1 MKPRI
6 GVVQRI
12 SRLSLRKLP
21 KQIGSKMRAAN
32 LVVPVERKENLVC
45 HSALSQPSCSKSTS
59 KLARPIKSKSRKDLS
74 LKNKNLSPNK
84 LKGRGPIVNESN
96 LASVEPGQSDSTK
109 QKNEEHLRLREI
121 CFIKNT
127 EGNKTIIAKY
137 KNNKESEEFDDSL
150 VVSWDAPTSKAT
162 VFTQKT
168 RVTSAPRFVQ
178 NKSPSEPGT
187 SKQGTFRI
195 HNFTKN
201 HPLGKSK
208 LLKKQTLRRLASAT
222 ELGKI
227 DRKKKK
233 KLRIK

>member
-1 MKPRI
+1 M
-6 GVVQRI
+6 
-12 SRLSLRKLP
+12 
-21 KQIGSKMRAAN
+21 
-32 LVVPVERKENLVC
+32 VVPVERKENLVC

-59 KLARPIKSKSRKDLS
+59 KLVRPIKSKSRKDLS
-74 LKNKNLSPNK
+74 LKNKNLAANK
-84 LKGRGPIVNESN
+84 LKGRGPTVNESK
-96 LASVEPGQSDSTK
+96 LAGAEPSQSDSTK
-109 QKNEEHLRLREI
+109 QKSEEHLRLREI

-168 RVTSAPRFVQ
+168 RVASAQRFVQ

-201 HPLGKSK
+201 PLGKSK

-222 ELGKI
+222 EMGKI

-233 KLRIK
+233 KLRIKWFMGMRRVVYGRNGNS

>member
-1 MKPRI
+1 
-6 GVVQRI
+6 
-12 SRLSLRKLP
+12 
-21 KQIGSKMRAAN
+21 MRSAN

-45 HSALSQPSCSKSTS
+45 HNALSQPSCSKSTS
-59 KLARPIKSKSRKDLS
+59 KLVRPIKSKSRKDL
-74 LKNKNLSPNK
+74 LKNKNVTANK
-84 LKGRGPIVNESN
+84 LKGRSSTVNESK
-96 LASVEPGQSDSTK
+96 LAAVEPCQSDSTK
-109 QKNEEHLRLREI
+109 QKSEEHLRLREI

-137 KNNKESEEFDDSL
+137 NKESEEFDDSL
-150 VVSWDAPTSKAT
+150 VVSWDGPTSKAT

-168 RVTSAPRFVQ
+168 RV

-201 HPLGKSK
+201 PIGKSK

-222 ELGKI
+222 EMGKI

>member
-1 MKPRI
+1 M
-6 GVVQRI
+6 
-12 SRLSLRKLP
+12 
-21 KQIGSKMRAAN
+21 
-32 LVVPVERKENLVC
+32 VVPVERKENLVC

-59 KLARPIKSKSRKDLS
+59 KLVRPIKSKSRKDLS
-74 LKNKNLSPNK
+74 LKNKNLAANK
-84 LKGRGPIVNESN
+84 LKGRGPTVNESK
-96 LASVEPGQSDSTK
+96 LASAEPSQSDSTK
-109 QKNEEHLRLREI
+109 QKSEEHLRLREI

-168 RVTSAPRFVQ
+168 RVASAQRFVQ

-201 HPLGKSK
+201 PLGKSK

-222 ELGKI
+222 EMGKI